1 LSRTRNPMEGMDVP
15 HIDHLNVLAKSK
27 SKGGVTFGTF
37 QNVTTG
43 ETKEKGGGG
52 VPSSPQ
58 SPRSPRGVG
67 DPMAQYRDGWDKKA
81 VEGMARDKKLKERN
95 IAQNSVDYRQGLR
108 GVFSAAPTG
117 RNARTGSVAPPPPGV
132 VPPPPSMPPP
142 QPSVSLARPGE
153 SIQSSIPDA
162 DPNRYVAQGRP
173 ETEADKATRL
183 AKQAKESQLAFEARN
198 GGGGGGGGVG
208 RTPTRAPPRIPGGGL
223 PDPSP
228 MLSQSGYDVVS
239 SSSSSSSS
247 SYNTT
252 PLPIRLQ
259 LHSAPIPPS
268 PAPPSDYPTDAA
280 SIIAEAMRQH
290 AVADSALAGEDV
302 HDEFSSYSS
311 LSGYAGSM
319 GAPPAREGYGA
330 GAGSP
335 RLTSDVP
342 AHLRGRTASLMPSA
356 IPGGEFGESR
366 RTSVVVRENHVRS
379 LQEQHQHED
388 REAAQAAETDSRR
401 QGRAGRPSPGKAIQ
415 RSRSTSPPRRHAPL
429 PPARAAML
437 GPRLGNRLE
446 PRLWNPTAN
455 AGTAGTAR
463 TAGGAPAPTDPS
475 LSLSMKGPRDSASAG
490 GLTRTPSP
498 GPSSRSLPRKMSGT
512 QLLAQVDSPASSIMR
527 SPKDESSPRGPGGGG
542 RDVHGHFS
550 FHPDPSPTLLHATP
564 SSTALSLSSSPNPMT
579 SGSSG
584 STYAGV
590 SVADESR
597 RLSSER
603 EASSASVGHGRRG
616 TVALSETPLAPT
628 LLNQAPPGMTSRA
641 RGSSGGSSLALAD
654 NARLA
659 IDDRLSPRKMSGT
672 QLLAQVT
679 TTTATARSAQMEAAK
694 ANLARGGERPRS
706 LQRFPTKSPLAGI
719 PIPTDRVY
727 DSTRGALTRS
737 TSALQRETD
746 ARRLHTE
753 MTVAQEYGTMYDRV
767 NRVWE

>member
-1 LSRTRNPMEGMDVP
+1 MRLESGSRNGATEPSGDDGEAHYGQSLARPESVYEFDEDAIGAAGVNMNNVKGAGYVGRGGQPSLGNVREEEEEEEDEMDELDREQAESRASGRNKSVWDREEDARAAKAAAAAAAAAATPPRRQAPLPPAGNALTVGAGAPLSRTRNPMEGMDVP

-239 SSSSSSSS
+239 SSSSSSS
-247 SYNTT
+247 YNTT

-463 TAGGAPAPTDPS
+463 TAGG
-475 LSLSMKGPRDSASAG
+475 RRRQR
-490 GLTRTPSP
+490 TRHCRCP
-498 GPSSRSLPRKMSGT
+498 
-512 QLLAQVDSPASSIMR
+512 
-527 SPKDESSPRGPGGGG
+527 
-542 RDVHGHFS
+542 
-550 FHPDPSPTLLHATP
+550 
-564 SSTALSLSSSPNPMT
+564 
-579 SGSSG
+579 
-584 STYAGV
+584 
-590 SVADESR
+590 
-597 RLSSER
+597 
-603 EASSASVGHGRRG
+603 
-616 TVALSETPLAPT
+616 
-628 LLNQAPPGMTSRA
+628 
-641 RGSSGGSSLALAD
+641 
-654 NARLA
+654 
-659 IDDRLSPRKMSGT
+659 
-672 QLLAQVT
+672 
-679 TTTATARSAQMEAAK
+679 
-694 ANLARGGERPRS
+694 
-706 LQRFPTKSPLAGI
+706 
-719 PIPTDRVY
+719 
-727 DSTRGALTRS
+727 
-737 TSALQRETD
+737 
-746 ARRLHTE
+746 
-753 MTVAQEYGTMYDRV
+753 
-767 NRVWE
+767 